1 MVLNQSVM
9 ASIITQEKI
18 NMDYFGY
25 HNNYGIFLKK
35 IKGIW
40 TINFHI
46 NSWKRENF
54 EELNKN
60 LEKYKESI
68 VDYEYVLTNFF
79 EKKLNYFDLFKTN

>member
-35 IKGIW
+35 IKG
-40 TINFHI
+40 FGQ
-46 NSWKRENF
+46 
-54 EELNKN
+54 
-60 LEKYKESI
+60 
-68 VDYEYVLTNFF
+68 
-79 EKKLNYFDLFKTN
+79 